1 MEKSLKKEVIL
12 YSIIVVALVMISIL
26 NHNFWK
32 LGIKKENKVEN
43 QVQQLQVNNVTY
55 NVPYEEQ
62 WLD

>member
-1 MEKSLKKEVIL
+1 MEKTLKKEVIL
-12 YSIIVVALVMISIL
+12 YSIIVVTLVVISIL

-32 LGIKKENKVEN
+32 LGIEEEKKEEN
-43 QVQQLQVNNVTY
+43 QVRQLQVDNVTY

>member
-12 YSIIVVALVMISIL
+12 YSVIVVILIAISVL
-26 NHNFWK
+26 NRNFWK
-32 LGIKKENKVEN
+32 FGIKENKQEKN

>member
-12 YSIIVVALVMISIL
+12 YSVIVVILVTISIL
-26 NHNFWK
+26 NHNYWK
-32 LGIKKENKVEN
+32 LRIKKGNKEEN

>member
-1 MEKSLKKEVIL
+1 MEKTLKKEVIL
-12 YSIIVVALVMISIL
+12 YSIIVVILVVISIL

-32 LGIKKENKVEN
+32 LGIEEEKKEEN
-43 QVQQLQVNNVTY
+43 QVRQLQVDNVTY

>member
-12 YSIIVVALVMISIL
+12 YSVIVVILVTISIL
-26 NHNFWK
+26 NRNFWK
-32 LGIKKENKVEN
+32 FGIKENMQEEN

>member
-12 YSIIVVALVMISIL
+12 YSIIVVILIAISIL

-32 LGIKKENKVEN
+32 LGIKEENKGEN

>member
-12 YSIIVVALVMISIL
+12 YSVIVVILVTISIL
-26 NHNFWK
+26 NRNFWK
-32 LGIKKENKVEN
+32 FGIKENKQEKN

>member
-12 YSIIVVALVMISIL
+12 YSIIVVILVVISIL

-32 LGIKKENKVEN
+32 LGIKKENKEEN

>member
-1 MEKSLKKEVIL
+1 MEKSLKKGVIL
-12 YSIIVVALVMISIL
+12 YSIIVVVLVVISIL

-32 LGIKKENKVEN
+32 FGIKENKQEEN

>member
-1 MEKSLKKEVIL
+1 MIL
-12 YSIIVVALVMISIL
+12 YSIIVVILVTISIL

-32 LGIKKENKVEN
+32 LGIKKDNQEEN

>member
-12 YSIIVVALVMISIL
+12 YSVIVVILVTISIL
-26 NHNFWK
+26 NRNFWK
-32 LGIKKENKVEN
+32 FGIKENKQEEN

>member
-1 MEKSLKKEVIL
+1 MDKSLKKEIIL
-12 YSIIVVALVMISIL
+12 YSIIAVILIVISIL
-26 NHNFWK
+26 NHSFWK
-32 LGIKKENKVEN
+32 FGIKEKNKEEN

>member
-12 YSIIVVALVMISIL
+12 YSVIVVILVTISIL
-26 NHNFWK
+26 NRNFWK
-32 LGIKKENKVEN
+32 LGIKKDNQEEN